1 MNETMNSK
9 QAELWKKIEAFSIDN
24 PESGAE
30 LSFEAR
36 LARENAWSRETARR
50 VIEEY
55 KKFVF
60 LAMCAGHPVTPS
72 DQVDQAWHLHLT
84 YTRSYW
90 ERLCGGVLPRP
101 LHHDPTRGGATEND
115 KFSDWYARTRQS
127 YQRLFGVE
135 APADVW
141 PDASVRFGD
150 DLHFQRIN
158 TQHNWVLSKQRVRRT
173 ARLAAAV
180 ALPAGALVGC
190 TPLFLSASES
200 GDEDVFFAV
209 VAIFVIL
216 FIVVGIVG
224 VVRRGRGGNSGSGC
238 GSGGCG
244 GGFFGGGCGSDGGS
258 GGCGG
263 GGCGGGGCGGGGD

>member
-1 MNETMNSK
+1 MNSR
-9 QAELWKKIEAFSIDN
+9 QAELWKKIEAFAIDDQT
-24 PESGAE
+24 GDAG
-30 LSFEAR
+30 LSFESR

-90 ERLCGGVLPRP
+90 ERLCGGVLPKR
-101 LHHDPTRGGATEND
+101 LHHDPTRGGELED
-115 KFSDWYARTRQS
+115 HKFNDWYARTKQS

-135 APADVW
+135 APAEIW

-158 TQHNWVLSKQRVRRT
+158 TRHHWVVSKQRVKRS
-173 ARLAAAV
+173 ARIAAV
-180 ALPAGALVGC
+180 VGVPGAMLVGC
-190 TPLFLSASES
+190 TPLLLAASGS
-200 GDEDVFFAV
+200 DDENLAV
-209 VAIFVIL
+209 GLFIFVGVMFLL
-216 FIVVGIVG
+216 FGIAG
-224 VVRRGRGGNSGSGC
+224 IRRSNGGGSRGSG

-244 GGFFGGGCGSDGGS
+244 GCGTS
-258 GGCGG
+258 GCGG
-263 GGCGGGGCGGGGD
+263 GGCGGGGCGGGD